1 MPSQNQ
7 GYREQKVKTS
17 NPLNA
22 QENPSLDNVTVLDK
36 ASDWLKG
43 WYELSEPISEKKK
56 WNQYNHGSILTLN
69 ENSQKNLV
77 EHLVNKA
84 IKV

>member
-43 WYELSEPISEKKK
+43 VIRTNQQEKNVKPIQSWINFKT
-56 WNQYNHGSILTLN
+56 Q
-69 ENSQKNLV
+69 
-77 EHLVNKA
+77 
-84 IKV
+84 

>member
-22 QENPSLDNVTVLDK
+22 QENPSQDNVTVLDK

-43 WYELSEPISEKKK
+43 WYELSEPISEKKM
-56 WNQYNHGSILTLN
+56 
-69 ENSQKNLV
+69 
-77 EHLVNKA
+77 
-84 IKV
+84 

>member
-22 QENPSLDNVTVLDK
+22 QENPRQDNV
-36 ASDWLKG
+36 
-43 WYELSEPISEKKK
+43 I
-56 WNQYNHGSILTLN
+56 I
-69 ENSQKNLV
+69 
-77 EHLVNKA
+77 
-84 IKV
+84 

>member
-43 WYELSEPISEKKK
+43 WYELSEPISEKKNVK
-56 WNQYNHGSILTLN
+56 PIQSWINFKTQ
-69 ENSQKNLV
+69 
-77 EHLVNKA
+77 
-84 IKV
+84 

>member
-7 GYREQKVKTS
+7 GQCYEEQKAKIS

-43 WYELSEPISEKKK
+43 WYELSEPISQKKM
-56 WNQYNHGSILTLN
+56 
-69 ENSQKNLV
+69 
-77 EHLVNKA
+77 
-84 IKV
+84 